1 MTAEKREYAQML
13 GLLSGEERTE
23 EEKADKR
30 VALQYIMLG
39 ADIPKSLLWKLER
52 YQRIGMD

>member
-1 MTAEKREYAQML
+1 MTAEKKEYAQML

-30 VALQYIMLG
+30 VALQYIMRG

-52 YQRIGMD
+52 YRRMELE

>member
-1 MTAEKREYAQML
+1 MTAEKKEYAQML

-23 EEKADKR
+23 EEKADKK
-30 VALQYIMLG
+30 VALQYVMRG

-52 YQRIGMD
+52 YQRMS